1 MARHNHLGKKG
12 EQLAKEYLLQKG
24 WQLLE
29 ENWRVEHKEVDLIF
43 REGDELVI
51 VEVKTRSTDYFGYP
65 EEAVSVAK
73 EKHLIHAAEAYLEEH
88 NLDMEVRYDVVAIIM
103 RNGRQELTHIPDAF
117 YPR

>member
-29 ENWRVEHKEVDLIF
+29 ENWRFEHKEVDLIF
-43 REGDELVI
+43 REGDELII
-51 VEVKTRSTDYFGYP
+51 VEVKTRSTDYFGNP
-65 EEAVSVAK
+65 EEAVSEAK
-73 EKHLIHAAEAYLEEH
+73 EEHLIQAAEAYLEEH
-88 NLDMEVRYDVVAIIM
+88 NLNTEVRYDVVAIILK
-103 RNGRQELTHIPDAF
+103 NRQYEITHIPDAF